1 MRFKTVTATILI
13 SGLGLLGF
21 GSFRIRQ
28 ASKPFGIKDSMFMV
42 QGFVLE
48 AIAHQCFDFLLGMV
62 SWFRAVAENLRLRFA
77 SVGAPRRLRANNC
90 LSPMV
95 L

>member
-62 SWFRAVAENLRLRFA
+62 SWFRAVAENLRFA
-77 SVGAPRRLRANNC
+77 VF
-90 LSPMV
+90 
-95 L
+95 